1 MAANTKSKTT
11 EQNRKTAGTE
21 AAVSPSAAD
30 EIKAGAPIVA
40 KEVDPSQL
48 VTVRNGFRGRLVY
61 ISPRTGERFEWD
73 GYGDEQDMEL
83 RELKTAKASAKKFY
97 EENWF
102 LLDDWVIRYLGVE
115 SCYKNALNPEEFDR
129 LFSADPDELRARIS
143 EMSEGQRDSVAYRA
157 KELISEKRLDSL
169 RVIGVLEDALGI
181 DLIEK

>member
-11 EQNRKTAGTE
+11 EQNRKTTAAE
-21 AAVSPSAAD
+21 AVVSPSAVED
-30 EIKAGAPIVA
+30 IKAETPIIA

-115 SCYKNALNPEEFDR
+115 NCYKNTLNPEEFDR
-129 LFSADPDELRARIS
+129 LFAADPDDLRAKIA

-157 KELISEKRLDSL
+157 KELISEKKLDSL
-169 RVIGVLEDALGI
+169 RIIGVLEDALGI